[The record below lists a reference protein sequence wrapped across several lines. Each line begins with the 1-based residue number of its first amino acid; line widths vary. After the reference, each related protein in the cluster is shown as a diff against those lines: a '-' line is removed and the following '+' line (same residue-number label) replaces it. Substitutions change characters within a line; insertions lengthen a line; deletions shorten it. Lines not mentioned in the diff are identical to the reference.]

1 MSKHKRGSKKMNKY
15 KRNSKEMFNGTVDQ
29 FLEHCS
35 KMDVEAVSRQVDA
48 ANYEECIRYIM
59 CEAECDRVEAHE
71 IYDAIRLKEVSDA
84 VANLLE
90 LGLIEIVGYNDDGEP
105 LYGPTN
111 KM

>member
-1 MSKHKRGSKKMNKY
+1 
-15 KRNSKEMFNGTVDQ
+15 MFNGTIDQ

-35 KMDVEAVSRQVDA
+35 KMDVEAVSQQVDA
-48 ANYEECIRYIM
+48 ANYEECMNYIM
-59 CEAECDRVEAHE
+59 AQSGCNRAEAELK
-71 IYDAIRLKEVSDA
+71 YNAIRLQEVSEA
-84 VANLLE
+84 VEKLLQ